1 MRLGYKAIKLYIN
14 GLPAFETGAECA
26 RHSHPFVQIHQWNE
40 RLIFIVALF
49 QRIQISVFFDVAKQR
64 IHHHA
69 GFVIWN
75 VRDHCGRRDWLIRAA
90 QHVID
95 VVLSIRAN
103 DKRAS
108 VSLRRVSVQMR
119 RC

>member
-1 MRLGYKAIKLYIN
+1 MQGNRFPTL
-14 GLPAFETGAECA
+14 ETGDECA

-40 RLIFIVALF
+40 RFIFIVALF
-49 QRIQISVFFDVAKQR
+49 QRIQISVFFDIAKQR

-75 VRDHCGRRDWLIRAA
+75 VCDHCVWRDWLIRAA

-95 VVLSIRAN
+95 VVLNIRPN
-103 DKRAS
+103 DKCAR
-108 VSLRRVSVQMR
+108 VQMQWWSLH
-119 RC
+119 